1 MLLAT
6 RRWPL
11 VVLMVGLLAIGLVGC
26 AGSGGQS
33 GQAPRGSAASVDG
46 PNTVHMDNTRFVP
59 AATSI
64 RAGESVTL
72 VADTMLPH
80 VIGNGTW
87 ANGSAR
93 RAVEPS
99 APEIKD
105 VTIEGNKSGSVGP
118 FNQPGTYNLYCTI
131 HPGMNLTVT
140 VVQG

>member
-1 MLLAT
+1 MLVAR

-11 VVLMVGLLAIGLVGC
+11 FVLMAGLLAIGLVGC
-26 AGSGGQS
+26 AGSGARTD
-33 GQAPRGSAASVDG
+33 QAQRGNAASVDG

-59 AATSI
+59 AATTI
-64 RAGESVTL
+64 RAGERLTL
-72 VADTMLPH
+72 VADTMAPH
-80 VIGNGTW
+80 IIANGTW

-93 RAVEPS
+93 RAVEPG
-99 APEIKD
+99 APEIDD
-105 VTIEGNKSGSVGP
+105 VTIAGNTSGSVGP